1 RMVTVPLS
9 RPGMMAAG
17 VIIALPMFGD
27 YYTNDML
34 SRSPATEMI
43 GNQVDFYLNGT
54 TQPQKGA
61 VLVLVLSAMLVVFMA
76 YYLVTTMRMQR
87 ELQT

>member
-1 RMVTVPLS
+1 
-9 RPGMMAAG
+9 
-17 VIIALPMFGD
+17 
-27 YYTNDML
+27 ML
-34 SRSPATEMI
+34 FRS
-43 GNQVDFYLNGT
+43 
-54 TQPQKGA
+54 QPQKGA